1 MTRTIIFI
9 RHAEKSKHDVV
20 HLDAQGKA
28 RAIFLAD
35 YILHPYNDFE
45 VPTAIYTMTAP
56 HSKRCI
62 ETMAPTLAK
71 INAVHHINVPRAQSE
86 QLAKTLLMSCEKES
100 SLVCWEHSRIVDI
113 MNNMGIP
120 VTAWGLVPD
129 SHKDEGKCFDA
140 TWVLTVTPTM
150 FKLTV
155 YRQFAIKNGI
165 AIWNHPRTNV
175 WWQQSFPRTQE
186 QTRGNICVVS

>member
-9 RHAEKSKHDVV
+9 GHAEKSKHDVV

-100 SLVCWEHSRIVDI
+100 SRDQITCIINPKALACNPGAKNSGSLPIFKTGLGRVIARTARDLA
-113 MNNMGIP
+113 NKIP
-120 VTAWGLVPD
+120 F
-129 SHKDEGKCFDA
+129 C
-140 TWVLTVTPTM
+140 
-150 FKLTV
+150 
-155 YRQFAIKNGI
+155 
-165 AIWNHPRTNV
+165 
-175 WWQQSFPRTQE
+175 QE
-186 QTRGNICVVS
+186 RR